1 MLADA
6 LDLADEESPDLLISM
21 ATLTGAARV
30 ALGPDM
36 PPFYSSD
43 DAFAAELATCATR
56 ENDPLWRMP
65 FWDPYD
71 RWLES
76 RVADL
81 NNVAEGGYAGS
92 ITAALFLRR
101 FVAKAKI
108 FAHFDVFAWVPSA
121 RPGRPQGG
129 EAQAIRAL
137 FAWLAARYPA

>member
-1 MLADA
+1 M
-6 LDLADEESPDLLISM
+6 
-21 ATLTGAARV
+21 

-36 PPFYSSD
+36 PPFYTSD
-43 DAFAAELATCATR
+43 ETFAAELAALAVA

-81 NNVAEGGYAGS
+81 NNVAEGGFAGS

-101 FVAKAKI
+101 FVAKAKT
-108 FAHFDVFAWVPSA
+108 FAHFDVFAWTPAA